1 MLIDSEKVKEEIEY
15 RLGFLANA
23 DNSYFADGYE
33 IGLRQLLSWINLY
46 EDTIKEIKDKL

>member
-1 MLIDSEKVKEEIEY
+1 MLIDSEKIKEEIEY

-33 IGLRQLLSWINLY
+33 IGLRQILDWINLY
-46 EDTIKEIKDKL
+46 ETQLKVFKKR

>member
-23 DNSYFADGYE
+23 DGYE
-33 IGLRQLLSWINLY
+33 IGLRQILEWINLY
-46 EDTIKEIKDKL
+46 ETQLKVFKNK